1 MKEIYDKG
9 KLSEEYDKFLTEIK
23 HSDIL
28 IKLNP
33 SNIELLLLSKSE
45 EIIVPDESSLFI
57 KEITNFFKDKSVY
70 TNDLSKIGEIFKC
83 VNHYGVLFN
92 LHKIELSVK
101 SPEVK
106 VIMRGLEKSTYEI
119 ESIKEK
125 FRLSES
131 ITGNKLNITGKKR
144 L

>member
-1 MKEIYDKG
+1 MKEIYDTG

-28 IKLNP
+28 LKLNP
-33 SNIELLLLSKSE
+33 SNIQIFLLVKDE
-45 EIIVPDESSLFI
+45 EVIITDNSSLFI
-57 KEITNFFKDKSVY
+57 KEITNFFKDKSFY

-106 VIMRGLEKSTYEI
+106 VMIRGLEKSTYEI

-125 FRLSES
+125 FRLLES
-131 ITGNKLNITGKKR
+131 ITENK
-144 L
+144 